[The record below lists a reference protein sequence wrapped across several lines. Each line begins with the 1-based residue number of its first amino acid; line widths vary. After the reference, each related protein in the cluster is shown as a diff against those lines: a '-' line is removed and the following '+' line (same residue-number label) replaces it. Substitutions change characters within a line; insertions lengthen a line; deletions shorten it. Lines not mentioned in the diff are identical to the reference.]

1 MELLPSIVFFEPV
14 FLKDQLGFH
23 VSCSMFM
30 CFCLFVFE
38 ILIWLVSYL
47 FFQQSQLIQV
57 RAQDTD
63 SLIRDKLVNAL
74 QQPLKIESNFYF
86 SHPYKDFNAHG
97 MYIHILILLW
107 PDLLEHILNNLLT
120 IRLCRRNLL
129 LIAVTIQT
137 TLKK

>member
-14 FLKDQLGFH
+14 FLKDQLRFH
-23 VSCSMFM
+23 VSCSMLMF
-30 CFCLFVFE
+30 FCLFVFQ

-57 RAQDTD
+57 GAQDTD
-63 SLIRDKLVNAL
+63 SLIRDKLVDAL

-97 MYIHILILLW
+97 MYIHILILFW
-107 PDLLEHILNNLLT
+107 PELLKHIFNNLLT
-120 IRLCRRNLL
+120 IRLCKRKLL
-129 LIAVTIQT
+129 LIVVTIQT

>member
-1 MELLPSIVFFEPV
+1 MELLPSIAFFEPV

-30 CFCLFVFE
+30 FFCLFVFE